1 MKGIL
6 FPRQYFFLQG
16 ANMFNDVSIQICR
29 NLSKPL
35 QSVLIFSAD
44 NFRKRICRNLY

>member
-16 ANMFNDVSIQICR
+16 ANMFNVSIQICR

-35 QSVLIFSAD
+35 QSVLISSAD
-44 NFRKRICRNLY
+44 NFPKRICRNLY